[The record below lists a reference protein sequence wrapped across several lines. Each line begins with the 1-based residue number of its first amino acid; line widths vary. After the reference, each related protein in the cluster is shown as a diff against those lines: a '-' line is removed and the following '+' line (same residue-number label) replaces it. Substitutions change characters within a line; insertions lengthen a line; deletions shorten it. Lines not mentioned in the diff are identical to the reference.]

1 MVVYEIENMETHES
15 GYVQAPT
22 ELDMI
27 CGLKEKGFTQPTGFE
42 FLAGYN
48 AKGEEVSAMEALFP
62 PVARLK
68 HLNEQSNKIKE

>member
-1 MVVYEIENMETHES
+1 MVIYEIENMATNEV

-27 CGLKEKGFTQPTGFE
+27 CGLKDKGFEQPAGFE
-42 FLAGYN
+42 FLAGQN
-48 AKGEEVSAMEALFP
+48 SKGEEVSAMRATFM

-68 HLNEQSNKIKE
+68 HVSEL